1 MVGFSMGTMSGAT
14 CNIHLANDRA
24 VVTTVVSG
32 TVSTLSGALCVR
44 IYDVGRL
51 TAPVDY
57 TFTVSHP

>member
-1 MVGFSMGTMSGAT
+1 
-14 CNIHLANDRA
+14 
-24 VVTTVVSG
+24 
-32 TVSTLSGALCVR
+32 LSGALCVR